1 VSFISIIA
9 TISMKHILYSTA
21 EIHKCR
27 LLRRSLYVLLV
38 MMLTFITSCSEITSP
53 EDVFPPATPRNFTLI
68 GGGDGQAHFRWEKNI
83 EIDLKGYRLYRSVN
97 NINDFKVLVEII
109 QTEYVDRFLEYDSV
123 YYYYLTAIDFT
134 GNESGPTNI
143 IDIQPLNLSAPQPPS
158 RIIVSGYNSPVQG
171 ALEMRISWTPPDIG
185 DLKNY
190 YVYRGSDSSF
200 IPGPS
205 SFVDSSN
212 IALYFDRTLQLNT
225 DYYYKIIAIDRGF
238 KESLPSKAV
247 KDKILSSPALV
258 SPANNTRFG
267 APYIFKWDP
276 VNNAVHYEVF
286 VGNAPFSDVFWSSG
300 KITATEFAYSGPA
313 FQTSKVYYWWVGVY
327 SKEKIIFEDGSELPA
342 QVNAYSLINSFFSE

>member
-1 VSFISIIA
+1 
-9 TISMKHILYSTA
+9 MKQIFYLNSGKY
-21 EIHKCR
+21 KNR
-27 LLRRSLYVLLV
+27 LFSKSLFTLLV
-38 MMLTFITSCSEITSP
+38 LKIMLITSCSEITSP

-68 GGGDGQAHFRWEKNI
+68 GGGDGQAHFRWERNI

-97 NINDFKVLVEII
+97 NTNSFTLLVEII

-134 GNESGPTNI
+134 GNESNPTSI
-143 IDIQPLNLSAPQPPS
+143 IDIQPLNLSAPQPPT
-158 RIIVSGYNSPVQG
+158 RVIAAGNNSPVQG

-190 YVYRGSDSSF
+190 YVYRGTDSSF
-200 IPGPS
+200 VPGPS
-205 SFVDSSN
+205 SFIDSSN
-212 IALYFDRTLQLNT
+212 IALYIDRTALLNT
-225 DYYYKIIAIDRGF
+225 NYYYKIVAIDRGF
-238 KESLPSKAV
+238 KESFPSKAA
-247 KDKILSSPALV
+247 KDKILSSPLLV

-267 APYIFKWDP
+267 APHIFKWDP
-276 VNNAVHYEVF
+276 VNSAVHYEVF

-327 SKEKIIFEDGSELPA
+327 SKEKIVFDDGSELPA